1 MLDPRMER
9 RHHEERW
16 KRVRA
21 EVVAERLRD
30 AADAS
35 VDASANDAIQRINK
49 AISWKPR
56 QWRYRALL
64 AIPGLAVIAL
74 LFVIFTFVVDASP
87 VVSLIVSTLVPFVL
101 MALTTLVARGYA
113 ARREHEDALTSRQ
126 RGAR

>member
-21 EVVAERLRD
+21 EVVAERLQD
-30 AADAS
+30 DADAS
-35 VDASANDAIQRINK
+35 VDASANAIRRINK
-49 AISWKPR
+49 AISWRPR
-56 QWRYRALL
+56 QWRYRTLL

-101 MALTTLVARGYA
+101 MALTTLVVRNHA
-113 ARREHEDALTSRQ
+113 ARREREDALTSRQ
-126 RGAR
+126 RGAH